1 MKFSASKYTSTVKT
15 TARDRMIRRQS
26 VNFERFMQ
34 EKADVFQVTEPKVQA
49 VFWTMQTR
57 HM

>member
-57 HM
+57 LM